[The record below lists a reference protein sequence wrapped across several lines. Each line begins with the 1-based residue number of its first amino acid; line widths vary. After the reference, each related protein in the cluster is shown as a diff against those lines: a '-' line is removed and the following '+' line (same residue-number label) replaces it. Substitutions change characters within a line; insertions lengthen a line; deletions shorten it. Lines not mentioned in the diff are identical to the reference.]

1 MLKALTAAL
10 SGDKKSIPTWNGSV
24 ETLRPWLRQLSYWEL
39 DNNVP
44 KTRWGIKLLQSFT
57 DGSAPRKIAETVDL
71 SVVLSEQGYGTILTE
86 IMTKYGPFLEA
97 IGPAAI
103 DHFFYGFERSRQE
116 SFSNYIAAK
125 EVALQELEAQLGEK
139 VPPRIA
145 GRVLLRGANLSEQQ
159 RENLAIKYNALLT
172 FDQIAR
178 ALRPLDRPEALV
190 GKVSKTFLMGRSEA
204 TEQSEAFHEG
214 EHEDLEEEEELLFEE
229 DEPESDGEGNLTYL
243 VFDPS
248 REYTEEETQYI
259 WAYNSAYRDVRK
271 DLQARRKGRQ
281 FFKPKDSAQRNKK
294 GGGKGRFGKTDG
306 HEAVVDTAAEEA
318 VIGSSAMQ
326 RLTQALARHGLQPR
340 PASGATVTCSGIGG
354 SAKILGIWDIPIGVC
369 RSNGLIRATEI
380 EDSGSFETPFL
391 LPVSYQELVGAV
403 IDLDRSTFKLR
414 NGRKTMMKRTPSG
427 HRAISILEFGGR
439 WALPEAL
446 RAELHLDG
454 ENPFVLPLDKKSS
467 RFQQKP
473 GVAVST
479 IAITMQSR
487 ILECIVKEEQQEA
500 KVKKESKKPL
510 LSTQQRVNA
519 WQRMVRMILWMIG
532 NANVEYAANYLMT
545 RHSISELQHEADER
559 EKARLELE
567 RQKAQKARMIRRGIG
582 QPLSRSVAC
591 KTWHAEPAACA
602 HSDDKLRQRAGRGHF
617 WWTCLDCGS
626 RWERLEAQQDRQI
639 NAPSSSSH
647 ADEAAGST
655 VTVINTS
662 SKVAYPKILPAPRY
676 RPDLS
681 DLKLKEEKSPEK
693 STWPRHVT
701 VREMMMIAANQP
713 PEEPSP
719 MKTPGPIPA
728 GSVKEEPRTPR
739 RRQSS
744 GVRPMQERA
753 RQKRSEHSPPPEQF
767 EICSSE
773 EDNPWT
779 NVRKK
784 TMSSLGKG
792 VAAAVT
798 IPLLVF
804 TSIMS
809 STADSITFL
818 HLFAEFRIVPAARK
832 AGLRASLSM
841 DLTTGYDFTKAAD
854 RRRAWKD
861 ILEKKPAVILIC
873 PPCRTFSPL
882 RFLSSYKRQ
891 LRKVQEE
898 EQEGD
903 DLLSFGLDV
912 AEHQI
917 KHGRGFVFEHPWLS
931 RAWKRPRTQ
940 YVLEHPDVFCIQ
952 CDMCQFGLKI
962 AKGPMKDQL
971 AQKSSGIMSNVPE
984 VLDFVN
990 HRCQK
995 DHKHGKLIGG
1005 VAQYAQEYT
1014 PAFVQAIVCGIK
1026 EALGFKV
1033 SSSDRSVPKADNNLR
1048 GRKTGK
1054 AIGAILHQYA
1064 VQVRELE
1071 QLVPDEE
1078 TPAGRTECL
1087 TPGSGGSHPGTG
1099 HPPLSSSSPSALTSS
1114 LTMPSGTSLSPSRSK
1129 STTSM
1134 MKMKQAFQKKE
1145 VRAWP
1150 LASEQGRDLEEA
1162 LDDEIEAH
1170 GAEAAQPRRARPPS
1184 QPVEPEEVS
1193 AEEAVR
1199 AQLRSVTE
1207 EPKVRHALRKVEDF
1221 RKVSEGEFSLSP
1233 SVRREIHK
1241 IHRNLGHPGNDLF
1254 LRALRHSG
1262 VKPSILDWVRNH
1274 FSCPACK
1281 TLDKPNPQRPGHLL
1295 RALEFGQ
1302 VVGVDLFFIEVE
1314 GELLTFLNMLDWGT
1328 NFQQVALCQNRTSEE
1343 VQKVFLSEWTKHY
1356 GPPLLLV
1363 SDRGPEFTGQRFQ
1376 EMISGL
1382 GTTIHYTNSQSP
1394 WQNSRTEKA
1403 GGVFKEKFKAVM
1415 HAASAT
1421 KDEVPMVIAEVVNS
1435 RNRFMDRWGFSP
1447 MQRVFG
1453 KSLRL
1458 PASLLSTDALDHEL
1472 MELAASD
1479 PIRRQWQIRELSSQ
1493 EWLRRQDRAA
1503 VQRSVHARTRQT
1515 DKKQFMPG
1523 EWVYVFRNTPTFRG
1537 WAGPGV
1543 LLAESPSGTGWWISM
1558 RGRLWQVSTEQIRMA
1573 TPEENLG
1580 AELVAELSQDLLQK
1594 LQSPGQIAYQDITRE
1609 DIPNEADFQEEELL
1623 RLLRIEEAPQADPSE
1638 HHHAT
1643 EDVDAEMTETTHVEE
1658 APSSHSTYLE
1668 IKDFDRDEDLQQLGV
1683 RGSFIGATWRY
1694 DREQRKR
1701 VVLPDPS
1708 STATFWSH
1716 RGEASFD
1723 YRDQCMSVSK
1733 AKSSFGQV
1741 EFAKL
1746 NDEQKVLFR
1755 ASRKKELDSLL
1766 KNKAIRI
1773 LSIEES
1779 LQFAKDHPEQIIES
1793 KFVDRFKPK
1802 PVELSTLEAY
1812 KRRAIQEGHLEA
1824 IELESDQQNP
1834 KSRLCAVGWH
1844 DPQIHEVKDVKT
1856 AFLQSL
1862 PTARSRLLA
1871 CRQPRDETLPGL
1883 DSRQLILLLTE
1894 IYGLVSGPSWWRR
1907 TLLKIATEE
1916 LGYHVSVY
1924 DKCVLT
1930 LPAQDASPEALT
1942 EGYMVIEVDDIIEA
1956 GGKRHEALM
1965 KRMEERLNFGKIDEL
1980 YGTSGTSYAGRH
1992 LKQLPDYSFESHM
2005 EEFLYTRL
2013 EPVKLNR
2020 RILKKDAAQVDLSEH
2035 EKTQLRGL
2043 LASLNWVSREARPDA
2058 AAGASVLASTF
2069 PSPKV
2074 SHLVEA
2080 NEIVRHLKTC
2090 PVTLRIYAIE
2100 ESKLRHFLVA
2110 DSAFDTSGQEK
2121 SQFGFLLGFTT
2132 PDFNQG
2138 RSAPMSLMQ
2147 WRSRRLRRKAASSL
2161 LCEAISMSAATAAME
2176 RLVAFFESIRYSGF
2190 NPRSKQRS
2198 EDELLATFG
2207 KTKVIAAE
2215 VEAFKDP
2222 HGVALMDAKALY
2234 DSLNSDQSQGGTDD
2248 RATLEIAIIKESL
2261 AVTQTRPRW
2270 IPHNFNPA
2278 DALTKVQG
2286 CHAEPLMRLLRTGH
2300 MTLEEE
2306 SDVLERGK
2314 QSQHRMKETEAMQ
2327 IASRINEALALKR
2340 SPEPTYTA
2348 PVDTAWYD
2356 ELGVS
2361 PNASTEEI
2369 RLRYLEIAE
2378 NVEEDLAYLLEAG
2391 RFAARA

>member
-1 MLKALTAAL
+1 MEVPQDSLEESPVDARLFSPKVIHLTT
-10 SGDKKSIPTWNGSV
+10 ST
-24 ETLRPWLRQLSYWEL
+24 TEL
-39 DNNVP
+39 
-44 KTRWGIKLLQSFT
+44 
-57 DGSAPRKIAETVDL
+57 
-71 SVVLSEQGYGTILTE
+71 
-86 IMTKYGPFLEA
+86 
-97 IGPAAI
+97 
-103 DHFFYGFERSRQE
+103 
-116 SFSNYIAAK
+116 
-125 EVALQELEAQLGEK
+125 
-139 VPPRIA
+139 
-145 GRVLLRGANLSEQQ
+145 
-159 RENLAIKYNALLT
+159 
-172 FDQIAR
+172 
-178 ALRPLDRPEALV
+178 
-190 GKVSKTFLMGRSEA
+190 GRSDFEGQPQWLSRD
-204 TEQSEAFHEG
+204 ERIFLSSRLRHFG
-214 EHEDLEEEEELLFEE
+214 EH
-229 DEPESDGEGNLTYL
+229 
-243 VFDPS
+243 
-248 REYTEEETQYI
+248 
-259 WAYNSAYRDVRK
+259 
-271 DLQARRKGRQ
+271 
-281 FFKPKDSAQRNKK
+281 
-294 GGGKGRFGKTDG
+294 
-306 HEAVVDTAAEEA
+306 
-318 VIGSSAMQ
+318 
-326 RLTQALARHGLQPR
+326 
-340 PASGATVTCSGIGG
+340 C
-354 SAKILGIWDIPIGVC
+354 
-369 RSNGLIRATEI
+369 
-380 EDSGSFETPFL
+380 
-391 LPVSYQELVGAV
+391 
-403 IDLDRSTFKLR
+403 
-414 NGRKTMMKRTPSG
+414 
-427 HRAISILEFGGR
+427 
-439 WALPEAL
+439 
-446 RAELHLDG
+446 AEL
-454 ENPFVLPLDKKSS
+454 
-467 RFQQKP
+467 
-473 GVAVST
+473 
-479 IAITMQSR
+479 
-487 ILECIVKEEQQEA
+487 
-500 KVKKESKKPL
+500 
-510 LSTQQRVNA
+510 
-519 WQRMVRMILWMIG
+519 
-532 NANVEYAANYLMT
+532 Y
-545 RHSISELQHEADER
+545 
-559 EKARLELE
+559 
-567 RQKAQKARMIRRGIG
+567 
-582 QPLSRSVAC
+582 
-591 KTWHAEPAACA
+591 
-602 HSDDKLRQRAGRGHF
+602 
-617 WWTCLDCGS
+617 
-626 RWERLEAQQDRQI
+626 
-639 NAPSSSSH
+639 
-647 ADEAAGST
+647 
-655 VTVINTS
+655 
-662 SKVAYPKILPAPRY
+662 
-676 RPDLS
+676 
-681 DLKLKEEKSPEK
+681 
-693 STWPRHVT
+693 
-701 VREMMMIAANQP
+701 
-713 PEEPSP
+713 
-719 MKTPGPIPA
+719 
-728 GSVKEEPRTPR
+728 
-739 RRQSS
+739 
-744 GVRPMQERA
+744 
-753 RQKRSEHSPPPEQF
+753 SPP
-767 EICSSE
+767 
-773 EDNPWT
+773 
-779 NVRKK
+779 
-784 TMSSLGKG
+784 
-792 VAAAVT
+792 
-798 IPLLVF
+798 
-804 TSIMS
+804 
-809 STADSITFL
+809 
-818 HLFAEFRIVPAARK
+818 RIVPAARK

-891 LRKVQEE
+891 LHKVQEE

-1114 LTMPSGTSLSPSRSK
+1114 LTTPSGTSLSPSRSK

-1254 LRALRHSG
+1254 LRALR
-1262 VKPSILDWVRNH
+1262 PSWVRNH

-1314 GELLTFLNMLDWGT
+1314 GGLLTFLNMLDWGT

-1479 PIRRQWQIRELSSQ
+1479 PIRRQWQIRELASQ

-1515 DKKQFMPG
+1515 DKKQFKPG

-1609 DIPNEADFQEEELL
+1609 EFPNEADFQEEELL

-1658 APSSHSTYLE
+1658 APSSLETSSQAQSRDDPSMSSMPQSRRVSFLEPHEPPVLPALPEEDVDMPLQDIGVREEEPETPTLPMGAAPKQDDIPMIRVDEGSSGSFRFGPSSRSRTDERPTPYPHPFSAGPPSLPQPPGHSTYLE

-1723 YRDQCMSVSK
+1723 YRDQCMYVSK
-1733 AKSSFGQV
+1733 AKSSCGQV

-1746 NDEQKVLFR
+1746 NL
-1755 ASRKKELDSLL
+1755 SRRCFFGPLER
-1766 KNKAIRI
+1766 KN
-1773 LSIEES
+1773 
-1779 LQFAKDHPEQIIES
+1779 
-1793 KFVDRFKPK
+1793 
-1802 PVELSTLEAY
+1802 
-1812 KRRAIQEGHLEA
+1812 
-1824 IELESDQQNP
+1824 
-1834 KSRLCAVGWH
+1834 W
-1844 DPQIHEVKDVKT
+1844 T
-1856 AFLQSL
+1856 AFS
-1862 PTARSRLLA
+1862 
-1871 CRQPRDETLPGL
+1871 
-1883 DSRQLILLLTE
+1883 
-1894 IYGLVSGPSWWRR
+1894 
-1907 TLLKIATEE
+1907 
-1916 LGYHVSVY
+1916 
-1924 DKCVLT
+1924 
-1930 LPAQDASPEALT
+1930 
-1942 EGYMVIEVDDIIEA
+1942 
-1956 GGKRHEALM
+1956 
-1965 KRMEERLNFGKIDEL
+1965 
-1980 YGTSGTSYAGRH
+1980 
-1992 LKQLPDYSFESHM
+1992 
-2005 EEFLYTRL
+2005 
-2013 EPVKLNR
+2013 
-2020 RILKKDAAQVDLSEH
+2020 
-2035 EKTQLRGL
+2035 KTK
-2043 LASLNWVSREARPDA
+2043 P
-2058 AAGASVLASTF
+2058 
-2069 PSPKV
+2069 
-2074 SHLVEA
+2074 
-2080 NEIVRHLKTC
+2080 
-2090 PVTLRIYAIE
+2090 
-2100 ESKLRHFLVA
+2100 
-2110 DSAFDTSGQEK
+2110 
-2121 SQFGFLLGFTT
+2121 
-2132 PDFNQG
+2132 
-2138 RSAPMSLMQ
+2138 
-2147 WRSRRLRRKAASSL
+2147 
-2161 LCEAISMSAATAAME
+2161 
-2176 RLVAFFESIRYSGF
+2176 SGF
-2190 NPRSKQRS
+2190 
-2198 EDELLATFG
+2198 
-2207 KTKVIAAE
+2207 
-2215 VEAFKDP
+2215 
-2222 HGVALMDAKALY
+2222 
-2234 DSLNSDQSQGGTDD
+2234 
-2248 RATLEIAIIKESL
+2248 
-2261 AVTQTRPRW
+2261 
-2270 IPHNFNPA
+2270 
-2278 DALTKVQG
+2278 
-2286 CHAEPLMRLLRTGH
+2286 
-2300 MTLEEE
+2300 
-2306 SDVLERGK
+2306 
-2314 QSQHRMKETEAMQ
+2314 
-2327 IASRINEALALKR
+2327 
-2340 SPEPTYTA
+2340 
-2348 PVDTAWYD
+2348 
-2356 ELGVS
+2356 
-2361 PNASTEEI
+2361 
-2369 RLRYLEIAE
+2369 
-2378 NVEEDLAYLLEAG
+2378 
-2391 RFAARA
+2391 